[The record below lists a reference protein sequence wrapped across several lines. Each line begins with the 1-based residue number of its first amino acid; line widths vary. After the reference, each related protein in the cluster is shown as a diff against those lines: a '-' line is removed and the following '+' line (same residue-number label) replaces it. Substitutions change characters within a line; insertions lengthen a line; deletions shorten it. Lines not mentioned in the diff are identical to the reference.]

1 MTARPEENAAPGRSD
16 VAPARE
22 RMPPWVPRA
31 ILLFWGI
38 YLGLVIVRWSF
49 DQLSGFLT
57 LLLVALFLSLAMEP
71 AVNRLTARGW
81 KRGRATGLILI
92 GVLAV
97 GSLFIGAIGTFVG
110 GQVADL
116 LQNTDKYVTRIVK
129 FINDVFNQNLDPRE
143 VNEQI
148 QDPNGGFQQF
158 IAELRDDALR
168 LSATALNGLLQL
180 FSVLLFAFYLVADG
194 PRLRRSIC
202 SRLRPERQGQVLTAW
217 ELAITKTGSYL
228 YSRALL
234 AGLSALFH
242 WVAFTAIGVP
252 APVALALWVG
262 IISQFIPVVGTYIA
276 GVLPIV
282 ITLVNPGTSF
292 VRALAVLIVIVVY
305 QQIENYLLAPRIT
318 ARTLDIHPAFAFGA
332 ALAGAALMGGI
343 GAILALPAAAM
354 IQAVVSEWGKRHEV
368 VESPLTSIVEPA
380 EIKRRLRIR
389 KELLRRRRAEGQ

>member
-1 MTARPEENAAPGRSD
+1 MTAGPDEHAAPARSEPD
-16 VAPARE
+16 RE
-22 RMPPWVPRA
+22 RMPKWAPRA
-31 ILLFWGI
+31 IILFWGA
-38 YLGLVIVRWSF
+38 YLGLLVLRWSF
-49 DQLSGFLT
+49 DRLSALIT

-71 AVNRLTARGW
+71 AVNRLSARGW
-81 KRGRATGLILI
+81 KRGRATAVMLLGVVGVGL
-92 GVLAV
+92 
-97 GSLFIGAIGTFVG
+97 LFIGAIGTLVG
-110 GQVADL
+110 GQLADL
-116 LQNTDKYVTRIVK
+116 LQNTDQYVTRIVN

-158 IAELRDDALR
+158 IAELQDDALR
-168 LSATALNGLLQL
+168 LSATALNGLLQT
-180 FSVLLFAFYLVADG
+180 FSILLFAFYMVADG

-202 SRLRPERQGQVLTAW
+202 SRLSPERQEQVLTAW

-234 AGLSALFH
+234 AGLSTLFH
-242 WVAFTAIGVP
+242 WVAFTIIGVP
-252 APVALALWVG
+252 APIALALWVG

-276 GVLPIV
+276 GVLPIL
-282 ITLVNPGTSF
+282 ITLVNPDSSF
-292 VRALAVLIVIVVY
+292 VAALAVLVVIVVY

-332 ALAGAALMGGI
+332 ALAGAALMGAI

-368 VESPLTSIVEPA
+368 VESPLTSIVEPS
-380 EIKRRLRIR
+380 EVKRLIRIR
-389 KELLRRRRAEGQ
+389 KELLRRRRAERQ